1 MDLHRVCA
9 APLAHLDKTP
19 LADTLYCFEL
29 SAQSRCSLRPEKI
42 LKPESKSCCCVRTG
56 AIILSGSWHTHTYQ
70 TLKSYTRWH
79 LPTCFGSNLSTSGIF
94 KYEQNVRAVQY
105 CLL

>member
-56 AIILSGSWHTHTYQ
+56 AIILSGSWHTHTHTHISDPKVIH
-70 TLKSYTRWH
+70 TLAPSYMFR
-79 LPTCFGSNLSTSGIF
+79 
-94 KYEQNVRAVQY
+94 Q
-105 CLL
+105 